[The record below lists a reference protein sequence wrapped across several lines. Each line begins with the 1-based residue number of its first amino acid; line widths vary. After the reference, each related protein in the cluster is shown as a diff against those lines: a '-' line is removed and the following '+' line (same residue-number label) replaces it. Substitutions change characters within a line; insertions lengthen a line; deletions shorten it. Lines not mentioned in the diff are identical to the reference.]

1 MTSAHRNEAGEH
13 AGLELVLERET
24 QQRDQVRNQWQ
35 LAQAKRDKL
44 QAQRQQFEDY
54 RLDYQRRWH
63 VDFRQHSPLEVHT
76 HFRQFMGR
84 VDEVMAQLNHQ
95 ISVAEGTLERCRL
108 ALVEAER
115 RVASLEKLLDL
126 RRREVL
132 ERQRRRDQ
140 KQQDELAQ
148 RLAWSRQAQLVLAPH
163 R

>member
-1 MTSAHRNEAGEH
+1 MTSSGRPVDAEH

-24 QQRDQVRNQWQ
+24 LQRDRARSQHLQ
-35 LAQAKRDKL
+35 AQARLDKL
-44 QAQRQQFEDY
+44 LAQRQQFEDY

-84 VDEVMAQLNHQ
+84 VDEVMAQLHQ
-95 ISVAEGTLERCRL
+95 QIATAEGSLERCRQ
-108 ALVEAER
+108 ALVDAER
-115 RVASLEKLLDL
+115 RVASLEKLLAL
-126 RRREVL
+126 RRQEALERIRRRE
-132 ERQRRRDQ
+132 Q

-148 RLAWSRQAQLVLAPH
+148 RLAWNRQAALALLPS

>member
-1 MTSAHRNEAGEH
+1 MSAAHRIESGEH

-24 QQRDQVRNQWQ
+24 QQRDRTRNQWQ
-35 LAQAKRDKL
+35 LAQAKVDKL

-84 VDEVMAQLNHQ
+84 VDEVMAQLNQQ
-95 ISVAEGTLERCRL
+95 IGVAEGTLERCRL

-126 RRREVL
+126 RRREAL
-132 ERQRRRDQ
+132 ERQRRREQ

-148 RLAWSRQAQLVLAPH
+148 RLAWTRQTHLALAPN